1 MSLDINDPNPHL
13 RPMADFLNNLGS
25 AQGTQGAGNLEFGI
39 PGILQPSPYPG
50 PSWPKMTR
58 EAIERAISAVCEAS
72 GSVAPE
78 ERAAMDAA
86 LRALLKARRHVESVL
101 WPKVK

>member
-13 RPMADFLNNLGS
+13 RPMADFLNALGGAPS
-25 AQGTQGAGNLEFGI
+25 VQDINDQFVGLPLQGTYTPNYLLMARG
-39 PGILQPSPYPG
+39 
-50 PSWPKMTR
+50 
-58 EAIERAISAVCEAS
+58 AIEGAISSVCNA
-72 GSVAPE
+72 GGAVAPE